1 MTIGDTP
8 LDTLHILTAF
18 IAITIFYY
26 LFGNAKSKPALDPVN
41 FTPLP
46 LVKKENISH
55 DVVRFTFGLPN
66 GPTGKLG
73 LPVGQHITLKFTET
87 LADGSTKNHQR
98 SYTPTTGDDTPG
110 TVTFVIKV
118 YKANVHPKFPEGG
131 KMSQHLDS
139 LQIGDTVDMRG
150 PKGKFLYSYCLLVYN
165 MWLCS
170 GLYCIMYYMTQ
181 HPMINHSG
189 HMTYRKNGKFTVHP
203 ILKKNPDEERSAKHF
218 GMIAGGTGITP
229 MLQIMHAVLRDEP
242 NSNVTISLLYANQ
255 AEDDILVREELED
268 AVKTYNGRFKLHYTL
283 DRPPNGW
290 KYSTGFISK
299 EMIEEHLPSPAAD
312 GSTQILMC
320 GPPPMVK
327 FACLPNLEALGFK
340 KSDHFVF

>member
-1 MTIGDTP
+1 VGQHITLKFTEALVGETIP
-8 LDTLHILTAF
+8 LPIITAATAIVLTS
-18 IAITIFYY
+18 IIFF
-26 LFGNAKSKPALDPVN
+26 LFANSKAKLALDPVD

-46 LVKKENISH
+46 LVKKESISH
-55 DVVRFTFGLPN
+55 DTRRFTFALPN
-66 GPTGKLG
+66 GPNGKLG

-118 YKANVHPKFPEGG
+118 YKAGVHPKFPEGG

-139 LQIGDTVDMRG
+139 LKIGDTVNMRG
-150 PKGKFLYSYCLLVYN
+150 PKG
-165 MWLCS
+165 
-170 GLYCIMYYMTQ
+170 
-181 HPMINHSG
+181 
-189 HMTYRKNGKFTVHP
+189 HMTYHKNGKFTVHP
-203 ILKKNPDEERSAKHF
+203 LLKKNPDEQRTAKHF

-229 MLQIMHAVLRDEP
+229 MLQIINAAVRDEP
-242 NSNVTISLLYANQ
+242 NSDVTVSIIYANQ
-255 AEDDILVREELED
+255 SENDILVREELEE
-268 AVKTYNGRFKLHYTL
+268 AVKKYAGRFKLHYTL
-283 DRPPNGW
+283 DNPPEGW
-290 KYSTGFISK
+290 THSKGFISK
-299 EMIEEHLPSPAAD
+299 EMIQTHLPAAASD

-340 KSDHFVF
+340 KTDYFVF